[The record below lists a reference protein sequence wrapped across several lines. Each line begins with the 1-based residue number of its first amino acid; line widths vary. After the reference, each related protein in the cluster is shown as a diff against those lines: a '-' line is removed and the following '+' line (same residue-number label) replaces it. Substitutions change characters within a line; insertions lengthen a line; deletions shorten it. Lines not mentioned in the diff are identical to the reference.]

1 MHVLICLAKNS
12 SMRIRD
18 ISMEVGIT
26 ERRVQ
31 HIIFELEADGYL
43 EHIRNGRR
51 NIYKF
56 YSRKPLTHDVE
67 KHRQVHDLNNLINK

>member
-1 MHVLICLAKNS
+1 
-12 SMRIRD
+12 
-18 ISMEVGIT
+18 MEVEIT

-31 HIIFELEADGYL
+31 HIIVELEADGYL

>member
-1 MHVLICLAKNS
+1 
-12 SMRIRD
+12 
-18 ISMEVGIT
+18 MEMGIT

-43 EHIRNGRR
+43 ERIRNGRR

-56 YSRKPLTHDVE
+56 YSRKPLP
-67 KHRQVHDLNNLINK
+67 HDLNNLINK

>member
-1 MHVLICLAKNS
+1 MCLAKNS
-12 SMRIRD
+12 SMRVRD

-43 EHIRNGRR
+43 ERIRNGRR

-56 YSRKPLTHDVE
+56 YSRKPLRHDIE